1 VEIVQIVHP
10 DKSAEA
16 HEELTGHA
24 ETILKKLGL
33 PFRTMVL
40 CTGDIGFSSAKT
52 YDLEVWLPGQGA
64 YREISS
70 CSNFE
75 AFQARRM
82 QARFR
87 GEKGKP
93 ETLHTINGSG
103 LAVGRTLVAVLENYQ
118 NADGSVTVPPA
129 LVPWMGGVDRIAP

>member
-1 VEIVQIVHP
+1 
-10 DKSAEA
+10 
-16 HEELTGHA
+16 
-24 ETILKKLGL
+24 
-33 PFRTMVL
+33 M
-40 CTGDIGFSSAKT
+40 GFSAAKT
-52 YDLEVWLPGQGA
+52 YDLEVWLPAQNA

-87 GEKGKP
+87 GEKNKTELVHP
-93 ETLHTINGSG
+93 LNGSG

-118 NADGSVTVPPA
+118 NNDGSITVPAA
-129 LVPWMGGVDRIAP
+129 LRPWMGGLEKISAA